1 MDTTIIPRGETQ
13 AGLSAASQGSP
24 SGSEEILLDSR
35 VNDLRL
41 SSGSSGA
48 TSEDTQLRLLSVKA
62 QMKAHKS
69 LAKRC
74 GKSFPNLSEATN
86 YAYEQNRRHARTHAR
101 AHARTHPVARS
112 RRRERQ
118 ARKIKVTGEALQP
131 LKDRTSTHAART
143 LIFPSSLL
151 PEAEEEKDKQEK
163 SRSPGSLCQ
172 SPPLGLP
179 HRRPGP

>member
-1 MDTTIIPRGETQ
+1 MGTADLDFSVLPVARSRRRERQTRKIKVTGEALQPLKDSISSEEDSHGGVSYAGASACVDTTIIPRGEPQ

-101 AHARTHPVARS
+101 TRARTHAPCC
-112 RRRERQ
+112 Q
-118 ARKIKVTGEALQP
+118 KQKKRK
-131 LKDRTSTHAART
+131 TS
-143 LIFPSSLL
+143 
-151 PEAEEEKDKQEK
+151 KKN
-163 SRSPGSLCQ
+163 
-172 SPPLGLP
+172 
-179 HRRPGP
+179 